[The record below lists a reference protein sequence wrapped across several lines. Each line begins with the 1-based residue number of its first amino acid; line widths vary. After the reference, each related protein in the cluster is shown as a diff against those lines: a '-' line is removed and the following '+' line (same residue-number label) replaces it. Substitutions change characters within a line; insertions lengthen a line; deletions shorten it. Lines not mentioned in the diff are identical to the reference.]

1 MQDQGPTLAQ
11 AGPWIARHRGQ
22 RVVIKVGGAM
32 LEQASARRAIA
43 RQIRLVREVGM
54 HPIAVHGAGVQVDRL
69 SAERGLPVVKHG
81 GRRVTSPD
89 VRDLLIEALTQ
100 LNESFAAA
108 IAEEGGEVYGMA
120 QGSHHSVKGLRR
132 PPVMID
138 GQSVDFGCV
147 ADVKGA
153 QIQAPEGAIPL
164 IPSLA
169 VDENGELCNANA
181 DGVAVQCA
189 LAVQADKLIF
199 LTTAPGVMRS
209 MDDDGPLSTMDEG
222 EAQELIDSG
231 AAKGGMKAKL
241 EESLRALA
249 GGVRQVHIVDGR
261 DPHTLLREL
270 FTDEGSG
277 TLISRG
283 RP

>member
-1 MQDQGPTLAQ
+1 
-11 AGPWIARHRGQ
+11 
-22 RVVIKVGGAM
+22 
-32 LEQASARRAIA
+32 
-43 RQIRLVREVGM
+43 
-54 HPIAVHGAGVQVDRL
+54 
-69 SAERGLPVVKHG
+69 
-81 GRRVTSPD
+81 
-89 VRDLLIEALTQ
+89 
-100 LNESFAAA
+100 
-108 IAEEGGEVYGMA
+108 
-120 QGSHHSVKGLRR
+120 
-132 PPVMID
+132 
-138 GQSVDFGCV
+138 
-147 ADVKGA
+147 
-153 QIQAPEGAIPL
+153 
-164 IPSLA
+164 

-209 MDDDGPLSTMDEG
+209 MDDDGPLSTMDEA

-277 TLISRG
+277 TLISRS